1 MSPDHPPKKSRFRII
16 NIAFALLC
24 ITVLLFLLLAPE
36 ETTTPL
42 PADEIH
48 LPFHRITA
56 KKEAET
62 HCQPCH
68 GPSGEAPLSEDHPPP
83 YRCLFCH
90 KRDG

>member
-1 MSPDHPPKKSRFRII
+1 MSPDRSPKKKRLKVL
-16 NIAFALLC
+16 NIAFALVS
-24 ITVLLFLLLAPE
+24 IAVLLFLLLAPE

-42 PADEIH
+42 PIDEIH
-48 LPFHRITA
+48 LPFHRITD

-62 HCQPCH
+62 HCQRCH
-68 GPSGEAPLSEDHPPP
+68 GPTGDAPLPDDHPPP